1 MWYYAF
7 HYHDCRT
14 SKVSSWSLIFFSS
27 WTLTSTKT
35 LIHPLQS
42 WPQVLH
48 KLDIINFSSLKWDL
62 SCGWKQNRILIFL
75 ITNRSNI
82 QGNLMKYDNVT
93 MYDKPY
99 GWPRVH
105 KLLLLL
111 IVAEFPVFH
120 QNAVPGAAV
129 LRWDIQNQ
137 STNVNQT
144 WKQSKTFFNEKL
156 PDFIW
161 WSLAST
167 PNHAST
173 SKLKSLRGSFNETIS
188 HWARCCK
195 EDS

>member
-1 MWYYAF
+1 MSACFALVNQTTWAPPTLYPPVVVWYYAF

-82 QGNLMKYDNVT
+82 QGNLMKYDNVWQT
-93 MYDKPY
+93 LRVTKGPQVASSSHCRRISSIPPECRPWCCCVAMRYSKSINECKP
-99 GWPRVH
+99 
-105 KLLLLL
+105 
-111 IVAEFPVFH
+111 
-120 QNAVPGAAV
+120 NM
-129 LRWDIQNQ
+129 
-137 STNVNQT
+137 
-144 WKQSKTFFNEKL
+144 KT
-156 PDFIW
+156 I
-161 WSLAST
+161 
-167 PNHAST
+167 
-173 SKLKSLRGSFNETIS
+173 
-188 HWARCCK
+188 
-195 EDS
+195 